1 MACWAVGRSFRIVV
15 DRVRA
20 APCASRA
27 RTASVH
33 RLARSPSVSAPRC
46 HPRASRNSSQ
56 RRDSWSIITE
66 AETHGRERA
75 CLAILPML
83 ALGHTP
89 PRHRPPRLASASV
102 PGRRACSLRA
112 VRNSRRTRLTPLAL
126 VGSQTEHLEPQ
137 MAHRSSQA
145 ARDAGELG
153 LCLPVVGRPS
163 QVLSLARPC
172 DARNTREPNP
182 GHSRG
187 WLTAV
192 ERVAEGIAGEVCD

>member
-1 MACWAVGRSFRIVV
+1 LTRFGTKGHPRRLAMACWAVGRSFRIVV

-27 RTASVH
+27 RSASVH
-33 RLARSPSVSAPRC
+33 RLARSPSVSAPRS

-66 AETHGRERA
+66 AETHRRERA

-153 LCLPVVGRPS
+153 LASQSSGDRVRSSHLRGPATPGTPESLTPVIPGVG
-163 QVLSLARPC
+163 
-172 DARNTREPNP
+172 
-182 GHSRG
+182 
-187 WLTAV
+187 
-192 ERVAEGIAGEVCD
+192 